1 MSRRRAVFRHGLKN
15 AFVPIITMAG
25 DETTSVL
32 NGAVVIERSLLGL
45 E

>member
-1 MSRRRAVFRHGLKN
+1 MPQGCLSPRVEN

-25 DETTSVL
+25 DERRRPQWRCSDET
-32 NGAVVIERSLLGL
+32 ALLGL